1 MIILQKKYYIY
12 GRFINPIKKNQIF
25 KRYKKKKKK
34 KKNFFINNCNSSK
47 TFYKSE
53 CDSNEFAKIVDL
65 YNRLIDYVNQFHKK
79 NVKEFRK
86 KKKNIYIGLKLNVH
100 SILIQ
105 YKYFIIIENR
115 NTFFAFFFLDL
126 KKAYDS
132 IPIYIIILMKIH
144 HFGIR
149 GRGYKYI
156 ENLYLSSKAWLIV
169 RVD

>member
-1 MIILQKKYYIY
+1 
-12 GRFINPIKKNQIF
+12 
-25 KRYKKKKKK
+25 
-34 KKNFFINNCNSSK
+34 
-47 TFYKSE
+47 
-53 CDSNEFAKIVDL
+53 
-65 YNRLIDYVNQFHKK
+65 VNQFHKK